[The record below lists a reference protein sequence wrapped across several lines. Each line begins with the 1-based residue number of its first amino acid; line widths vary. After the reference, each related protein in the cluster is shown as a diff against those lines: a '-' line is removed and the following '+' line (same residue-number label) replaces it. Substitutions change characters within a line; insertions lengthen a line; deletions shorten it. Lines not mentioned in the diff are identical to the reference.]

1 MYSNYQRQ
9 QEVLHSPFDILT
21 HKQTFTN
28 YLEVLIDK
36 EGVVHYAVPSHQE
49 FAINYLVKN
58 KYGTRDDLDAAV
70 PREYWFDMMTWLS
83 KESGLIFVWNNAYRG
98 EANDKQIEKLNELK
112 SAGLYSGDI

>member
-9 QEVLHSPFDILT
+9 QEVLYSPFDILT

-28 YLEVLIDK
+28 YLEVLIDT

-70 PREYWFDMMTWLS
+70 PREYWWDMMTWLS
-83 KESGLIFVWNNAYRG
+83 MESGLIFVWNNRYRG
-98 EANDKQIEKLNELK
+98 KANAKQIKKLKELQ